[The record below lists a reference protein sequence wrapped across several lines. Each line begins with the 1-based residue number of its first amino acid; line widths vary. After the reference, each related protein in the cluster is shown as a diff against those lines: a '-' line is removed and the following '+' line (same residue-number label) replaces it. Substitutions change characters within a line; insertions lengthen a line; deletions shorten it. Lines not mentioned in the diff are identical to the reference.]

1 MQFLYKSLK
10 MLGIAIILWLPVYV
24 VSTAFDYKLESL
36 SLVWWTLVIAVG
48 FLTNVIYSI
57 LNPK

>member
-1 MQFLYKSLK
+1 